1 MWFYGCAL
9 LIVLADQVVKFIV
22 HALISPGQSI
32 LIYGLLKLTYVR
44 NTGAAFSIFSG
55 FSPQLALIGLVIIAG
70 VLYMHYQ
77 IRPKEVLLQIALAL
91 VLGGSFGNLIDRIF
105 RSYVVDYID
114 FTIWPVFNLA
124 DIMIN
129 VGVALILLRLFM
141 HEHKKR
147 KKCIQCS

>member
-1 MWFYGCAL
+1 MWFYGCSL
-9 LIVLADQVVKFIV
+9 LIVLLDQAIKSLV
-22 HALISPGQSI
+22 HASMLPGRSI
-32 LIYGLLKLTYVR
+32 PILGLLKLTYVR

-55 FSPQLALIGLVIIAG
+55 FSPQLAVIGIVIIAG

-77 IRPKEVLLQIALAL
+77 IRPKEVLLQVALAL
-91 VLGGSFGNLIDRIF
+91 VLGGSLGNLIDRVF

-114 FTIWPVFNLA
+114 FTVWPVFNLA

-129 VGVALILLRLFM
+129 VGVALILLRFFM

-147 KKCIQCS
+147 KKCTQCS